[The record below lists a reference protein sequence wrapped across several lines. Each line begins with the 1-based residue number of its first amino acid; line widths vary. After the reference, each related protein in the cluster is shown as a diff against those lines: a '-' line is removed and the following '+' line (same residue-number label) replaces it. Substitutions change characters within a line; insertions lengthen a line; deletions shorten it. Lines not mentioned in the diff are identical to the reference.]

1 MVFYLIM
8 VLHAVPVEMWQPYAT
23 HQDCNEAG
31 DAALTELHDHGHKQA
46 YYFCLQAPKEEPK

>member
-23 HQDCNEAG
+23 HQECSEAG
-31 DAALTELHDHGHKQA
+31 DAALAELHGHGHTQA
-46 YYFCLQAPKEEPK
+46 YYFCL